1 MMALTI
7 AGREFR
13 SLFLSP
19 LAWTILGVI
28 QIILGYMFLA
38 QLDYYMM
45 LQPRIAGLQDAPGV
59 TDLIVAPLFG
69 NAGVI
74 LLLVTPLLTMRLI
87 SEERRN
93 RTLSL
98 LFTAPVSMTEII
110 LGKYLGV
117 LFFLLVMVGM
127 ILLMPL
133 SLLLGGGID
142 PGKLAACVLG
152 LVLLLAAFAAVGLY
166 LSALASQPTVAA
178 VSTFGALLLL
188 WIIDWTGG
196 SSGSKAG
203 GALEYLSLLRHYE
216 SLLKGLVSTTD
227 VIYFVLFILAFLVLS
242 VHRLDNDRLQK

>member
-1 MMALTI
+1 MMALVI

-28 QIILGYMFLA
+28 QIILAYMFLA
-38 QLDYYMM
+38 QLDYYLMV
-45 LQPRIAGLQDAPGV
+45 QARIAGMEEAPGI

-98 LFTAPVSMTEII
+98 LFTAPVSMAEIV

-117 LFFLLVMVGM
+117 IAFLLVMVGM

-133 SLLLGGGID
+133 SLLLGGGLD
-142 PGKLAACVLG
+142 GGKLAACVMALT
-152 LVLLLAAFAAVGLY
+152 LLLAGFAAVGLY
-166 LSALASQPTVAA
+166 MSALAAQPTVAA

-188 WIIDWTGG
+188 WIIDWSSQASGKGG
-196 SSGSKAG
+196 GV
-203 GALEYLSLLRHYE
+203 LEYLSLLRHYE
-216 SLLKGLVSTTD
+216 GLLKGLITTTD
-227 VIYFVLFILAFLVLS
+227 LLYFVLFITTFLVLS
-242 VHRLDNDRLQK
+242 IHRLDNDRLQK

>member
-1 MMALTI
+1 MMVLVI

-19 LAWTILGVI
+19 LAWTVLGVI
-28 QIILGYMFLA
+28 QIILAYMFLA
-38 QLDYYMM
+38 QLDYFLM
-45 LQPRIAGLQDAPGV
+45 LQPRIAGMEEAPGI
-59 TDLIVAPLFG
+59 TDLIVAPMFG
-69 NAGVI
+69 NAGII

-98 LFTAPVSMTEII
+98 LFTAPVSITEIV

-117 LFFLLVMVGM
+117 LAFLLITVGM

-133 SLLLGGGID
+133 SLLFGGGLD
-142 PGKLAACVLG
+142 FGKLAACTIALT
-152 LVLLLAAFAAVGLY
+152 LLLSAFAALGLY
-166 LSALASQPTVAA
+166 MSALATQPTVAA

-188 WIIDWTGG
+188 WIIDWSAHADSEG
-196 SSGSKAG
+196 G

-216 SLLKGLVSTTD
+216 GLLKGLITSTD
-227 VIYFVLFILAFLVLS
+227 LLYFVLFITTFLVLS

>member
-1 MMALTI
+1 MMAFVI
-7 AGREFR
+7 AGREFK

-28 QIILGYMFLA
+28 QIILAYMFLA
-38 QLDYYMM
+38 QLDYYLMV
-45 LQPRIAGLQDAPGV
+45 QARIAGMEEAPGI

-98 LFTAPVSMTEII
+98 LFTAPVSMTEIV

-117 LFFLLVMVGM
+117 LAFLLIMVGM

-133 SLLLGGGID
+133 SLLWGGGLD
-142 PGKLAACVLG
+142 GGKLAACVMA
-152 LVLLLAAFAAVGLY
+152 LVLLLAGFAAVGLY
-166 LSALASQPTVAA
+166 MSALAVQPTVAA
-178 VSTFGALLLL
+178 IGTFGALLLL
-188 WIIDWTGG
+188 WIIDW
-196 SSGSKAG
+196 SSHAG
-203 GALEYLSLLRHYE
+203 GKSGGVLEYLSLLRHYE
-216 SLLKGLVSTTD
+216 GLLKGLITTTD
-227 VIYFVLFILAFLVLS
+227 LLYFVLFITTFLVLS

>member
-1 MMALTI
+1 MMAFVI
-7 AGREFR
+7 AGRELR
-13 SLFLSP
+13 TLFLSP
-19 LAWTILGVI
+19 LAWSILGVI

-38 QLDYYMM
+38 QLDYYVM
-45 LQPRIAGLQDAPGV
+45 LQARIAGMEDAPGV
-59 TDLIVAPLFG
+59 TDLVAVPLFG

-117 LFFLLVMVGM
+117 FGFLLIMVAM
-127 ILLMPL
+127 IVLMPL
-133 SLLLGGGID
+133 SLLAGGGLD
-142 PGKLAACVLG
+142 FGKLAACVVA
-152 LVLLLAAFAAVGLY
+152 LVMLLAGFAAVGLY
-166 LSALASQPTVAA
+166 ISALASQPTVAA

-188 WIIDWTGG
+188 WIIDWTGNSAG
-196 SSGSKAG
+196 EAG
-203 GALEYLSLLRHYE
+203 GVLEYLSLLRHYE

-227 VIYFVLFILAFLVLS
+227 LVYFLLFTLTFLVLS

>member
-1 MMALTI
+1 MKALVI

-28 QIILGYMFLA
+28 QIILAWMFLA
-38 QLDYYMM
+38 QLDYY
-45 LQPRIAGLQDAPGV
+45 LSIQSRIAGMEDAPGI
-59 TDLIVAPLFG
+59 TDMIVAPIFG

-98 LFTAPVSMTEII
+98 LFTAPVSMTEIV

-117 LFFLLVMVGM
+117 LAFLMVMVGM

-133 SLLLGGGID
+133 SLLWGGGLD
-142 PGKLAACVLG
+142 PGKLAACVIALA
-152 LVLLLAAFAAVGLY
+152 LLLAGFAAVGLY
-166 LSALASQPTVAA
+166 MSALSVQPTVAA
-178 VSTFGALLLL
+178 ISTFGALLLL
-188 WIIDWTGG
+188 WIIDW
-196 SSGSKAG
+196 SSKASGKAG
-203 GALEYLSLLRHYE
+203 GVLEYLSILRHFE
-216 SLLKGLVSTTD
+216 GLMKGLISSTD
-227 VIYFVLFILAFLVLS
+227 LIYFVLFIATFLVLS
-242 VHRLDNDRLQK
+242 IHRLDNDRLQS

>member
-1 MMALTI
+1 MMAFVI

-28 QIILGYMFLA
+28 QIILAYMFLA
-38 QLDYYMM
+38 QLDYYLMV
-45 LQPRIAGLQDAPGV
+45 QARIAGMEEAPGI

-69 NAGVI
+69 NAGII
-74 LLLVTPLLTMRLI
+74 LLLVSPLLTMRLI

-98 LFTAPVSMTEII
+98 LFTAPVSMSEIV

-117 LFFLLVMVGM
+117 LAFLLVMVGM

-133 SLLLGGGID
+133 SLLLGGGLD
-142 PGKLAACVLG
+142 GGKLAACVLA
-152 LVLLLAAFAAVGLY
+152 LTLLLAGFAAVGLY
-166 LSALASQPTVAA
+166 MSALALQPTVAA

-188 WIIDWTGG
+188 WIIDW
-196 SSGSKAG
+196 SSHAG
-203 GALEYLSLLRHYE
+203 GKSGGVLEYLSLLRHYE
-216 SLLKGLVSTTD
+216 GLLKGLITTTD
-227 VIYFVLFILAFLVLS
+227 LLYFVLFITTFLVLS

>member
-1 MMALTI
+1 MMAFVI
-7 AGREFR
+7 AGRELR
-13 SLFLSP
+13 TLFLSP
-19 LAWTILGVI
+19 LAWSILGVI

-38 QLDYYMM
+38 QLDYYVM
-45 LQPRIAGLQDAPGV
+45 LQARMAGMEDAPGV
-59 TDLIVAPLFG
+59 TDLIAVPLFG

-117 LFFLLVMVGM
+117 FAFLLIMVAM
-127 ILLMPL
+127 IVLMPL
-133 SLLLGGGID
+133 SLLIGGGLD
-142 PGKLAACVLG
+142 MGKLAACIVA
-152 LVLLLAAFAAVGLY
+152 LVLLLAGFTAVGLY
-166 LSALASQPTVAA
+166 MSALASQPTIAA
-178 VSTFGALLLL
+178 IGTFGALLLL
-188 WIIDWTGG
+188 WIIDWTGN
-196 SSGSKAG
+196 SAG
-203 GALEYLSLLRHYE
+203 GMLEYLSLLRHYE

-227 VIYFVLFILAFLVLS
+227 LIYFLLFALTFLVLS

>member
-1 MMALTI
+1 MAFVI

-13 SLFLSP
+13 TLFLSP

-28 QIILGYMFLA
+28 QIILAYMFLA
-38 QLDYYMM
+38 QLDYYLMV
-45 LQPRIAGLQDAPGV
+45 QARIAGMEEAPGI

-69 NAGVI
+69 NAGII

-98 LFTAPVSMTEII
+98 LFTAPVSMTEIV

-117 LFFLLVMVGM
+117 MGFLLVMVGM

-133 SLLLGGGID
+133 SLLFGGGLD
-142 PGKLAACVLG
+142 VGKLIACVMALT
-152 LVLLLAAFAAVGLY
+152 LLLAGFAAVGLY
-166 LSALASQPTVAA
+166 MSALAVQPTVAA
-178 VSTFGALLLL
+178 ISTFGALLLL
-188 WIIDWTGG
+188 WIIDW
-196 SSGSKAG
+196 SSHASGKSG

-216 SLLKGLVSTTD
+216 GLLKGLITTTD
-227 VIYFVLFILAFLVLS
+227 LVYFVLFITTFLVLS

>member
-1 MMALTI
+1 MMAFTI
-7 AGREFR
+7 AARELR
-13 SLFLSP
+13 TLFLSP
-19 LAWTILGVI
+19 LAWSVLGVI

-38 QLDYYMM
+38 QLDYFMM
-45 LQPRIAGLQDAPGV
+45 VQPRMAGMEDMPGV

-117 LFFLLVMVGM
+117 FSFLLITVGM
-127 ILLMPL
+127 LSMMPL
-133 SLLLGGGID
+133 SLLAGGGLD
-142 PGKLAACVLG
+142 FGKLASCILA
-152 LVLLLAAFAAVGLY
+152 LVLLLAGFAAVGLFI
-166 LSALASQPTVAA
+166 SALSNQPTVAA

-196 SSGSKAG
+196 AEGNANG
-203 GALEYLSLLRHYE
+203 VLQYLSLLRHYE
-216 SLLKGLVSTTD
+216 ALLKGLVSTTD
-227 VIYFVLFILAFLVLS
+227 LLYFLLFILTFLVLS

>member
-1 MMALTI
+1 MMAFVI

-13 SLFLSP
+13 TLFLSP
-19 LAWTILGVI
+19 LAWSILGVI
-28 QIILGYMFLA
+28 QIILAYMFLA
-38 QLDYYMM
+38 QLDYYLM
-45 LQPRIAGLQDAPGV
+45 LQARIAGMPDAPGV

-98 LFTAPVSMTEII
+98 LFTAPVSMAEII

-117 LFFLLVMVGM
+117 FAFLLVMVAM

-133 SLLLGGGID
+133 SLLAGGGLD
-142 PGKLAACVLG
+142 LGKLAACAIA
-152 LVLLLAAFAAVGLY
+152 LVLLLGGFAAVGLY
-166 LSALASQPTVAA
+166 ISALSGQPTVAA

-188 WIIDWTGG
+188 WIIDW
-196 SSGSKAG
+196 SGNAAGNAG
-203 GALEYLSLLRHYE
+203 GVLEYLSLMRHYE

-227 VIYFVLFILAFLVLS
+227 LAYFLLFIATFLVLS

>member
-1 MMALTI
+1 MMAFVI
-7 AGREFR
+7 AGRELR
-13 SLFLSP
+13 TLFLSP
-19 LAWTILGVI
+19 LAWSILGVI
-28 QIILGYMFLA
+28 QIILAYMFLA

-45 LQPRIAGLQDAPGV
+45 LQARIAGLEDAPGI

-98 LFTAPVSMTEII
+98 LFTAPVSMAEIV

-117 LFFLLVMVGM
+117 LAFLLIMVGM

-133 SLLLGGGID
+133 SLLVGGGLD
-142 PGKLAACVLG
+142 FGKLAACALA
-152 LVLLLAAFAAVGLY
+152 LILLLAGFAAVGLY
-166 LSALASQPTVAA
+166 TSALASQPTVAA
-178 VSTFGALLLL
+178 ISTFGALLLL
-188 WIIDWTGG
+188 WIIDWTGTMAG
-196 SSGSKAG
+196 QAG
-203 GALEYLSLLRHYE
+203 GVLEYASLLRHYE

-227 VIYFVLFILAFLVLS
+227 LVYFVLFITTFLVLS

>member
-1 MMALTI
+1 MMAFVI
-7 AGREFR
+7 AGRELR
-13 SLFLSP
+13 TLFLSP
-19 LAWTILGVI
+19 LAWSILGVI
-28 QIILGYMFLA
+28 QIILAYMFLA

-45 LQPRIAGLQDAPGV
+45 LQARIAGLEDAPGI

-98 LFTAPVSMTEII
+98 LFTAPVSMAEIV

-117 LFFLLVMVGM
+117 FAFLLIMVGM
-127 ILLMPL
+127 IILMPL
-133 SLLLGGGID
+133 SLLVGGGLD
-142 PGKLAACVLG
+142 LGKLAACTLA
-152 LVLLLAAFAAVGLY
+152 LTLLLAGFASLGLY
-166 LSALASQPTVAA
+166 ISALASQPTVAA

-188 WIIDWTGG
+188 WIIDWTGTTAG
-196 SSGSKAG
+196 QAG
-203 GALEYLSLLRHYE
+203 GVLEYASLLRHYE

-227 VIYFVLFILAFLVLS
+227 LVYFLLFITTFLVLS

>member
-1 MMALTI
+1 MMAFAI

-13 SLFLSP
+13 TLFLSP
-19 LAWTILGVI
+19 LAWSILGVI
-28 QIILGYMFLA
+28 QVILGYMFLA

-45 LQPRIAGLQDAPGV
+45 LQARIAGMPDAPGV

-98 LFTAPVSMTEII
+98 LFTAPVSMTEIV

-117 LFFLLVMVGM
+117 FSFLLLMVGM
-127 ILLMPL
+127 IVLMPL
-133 SLLLGGGID
+133 SLLVGGGLDFGKLVACALALTLLLGGF
-142 PGKLAACVLG
+142 AALG
-152 LVLLLAAFAAVGLY
+152 LY
-166 LSALASQPTVAA
+166 ISALAGQPTVAA

-188 WIIDWTGG
+188 WIIDWTGNSAG
-196 SSGSKAG
+196 KAG
-203 GALEYLSLLRHYE
+203 GVLEYLSLLRHYE

-227 VIYFVLFILAFLVLS
+227 LVYFLLFIATFLVLS

>member
-1 MMALTI
+1 MMAFTI
-7 AGREFR
+7 AGRELR

-19 LAWTILGVI
+19 LAWSILGVI
-28 QIILGYMFLA
+28 QIILAYMFLA
-38 QLDYYMM
+38 QLDYYLM
-45 LQPRIAGLQDAPGV
+45 LQARIAGMPDAPGV

-98 LFTAPVSMTEII
+98 LFTAPVSMTEIV

-117 LFFLLVMVGM
+117 FGFLLIMVAM
-127 ILLMPL
+127 IALMPL
-133 SLLLGGGID
+133 SLLAGGGLD
-142 PGKLAACVLG
+142 LGKFTACVLG
-152 LVLLLAAFAAVGLY
+152 LTLLLAAFAAVGLY
-166 LSALASQPTVAA
+166 ISALSHQPTVAA
-178 VSTFGALLLL
+178 VATFGALLLL

-196 SSGSKAG
+196 DTEKSGVLS
-203 GALEYLSLLRHYE
+203 YLSMLRHYE
-216 SLLKGLVSTTD
+216 GLLKGLVSTTN
-227 VIYFVLFILAFLVLS
+227 VLYFVLVILTFLVLS

>member
-1 MMALTI
+1 MMALVI

-28 QIILGYMFLA
+28 QIILAYMFLA
-38 QLDYYMM
+38 QLDYYLMV
-45 LQPRIAGLQDAPGV
+45 QARIAGMEEAPGI

-93 RTLSL
+93 HTLSL
-98 LFTAPVSMTEII
+98 LFTAPVSMAEIV

-117 LFFLLVMVGM
+117 IAFLLVMVGM

-133 SLLLGGGID
+133 SLLLGGGLD
-142 PGKLAACVLG
+142 GGKLAACVMALT
-152 LVLLLAAFAAVGLY
+152 LLLAGFAAVGLY
-166 LSALASQPTVAA
+166 MSALAAQPTVAA

-188 WIIDWTGG
+188 WIIDWSSQASGKGG
-196 SSGSKAG
+196 GV
-203 GALEYLSLLRHYE
+203 LEYLSLLRHYE
-216 SLLKGLVSTTD
+216 GLLKGLITTTD
-227 VIYFVLFILAFLVLS
+227 LLYFVLFITTFLVLS
-242 VHRLDNDRLQK
+242 IHRLDNDRLQK

>member
-1 MMALTI
+1 MMAFTI
-7 AGREFR
+7 AARELR
-13 SLFLSP
+13 TLFLSP
-19 LAWTILGVI
+19 LAWSVLGVI

-38 QLDYYMM
+38 QLDYFLMV
-45 LQPRIAGLQDAPGV
+45 QPRMAGMEDMPGV

-98 LFTAPVSMTEII
+98 LFTAPVSMTDII

-117 LFFLLVMVGM
+117 FFFLLIMVGM
-127 ILLMPL
+127 LALVPL
-133 SLLLGGGID
+133 SLLMGGALD
-142 PGKLAACVLG
+142 LGKLASCILA
-152 LVLLLAAFAAVGLY
+152 LVLLLAGFAAVGLY
-166 LSALASQPTVAA
+166 ISASSNQPTVAA
-178 VSTFGALLLL
+178 VATFGALLLL

-196 SSGSKAG
+196 AEGNANG
-203 GALEYLSLLRHYE
+203 VLQYLSLLRHYE
-216 SLLKGLVSTTD
+216 ALLKGLVSTTD
-227 VIYFVLFILAFLVLS
+227 LIYFLLFILTFLVLS